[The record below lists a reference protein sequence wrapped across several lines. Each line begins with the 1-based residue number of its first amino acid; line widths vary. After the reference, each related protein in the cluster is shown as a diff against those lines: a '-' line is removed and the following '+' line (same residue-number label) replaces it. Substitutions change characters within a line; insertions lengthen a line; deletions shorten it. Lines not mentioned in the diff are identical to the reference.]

1 MGVWYLERERIR
13 QSFVVYIQS
22 LRGVKTPNKKT
33 CVCCLTIFFCKTYS
47 VKIIGHNWSLRG
59 GFQRGNTI
67 EKCSPLVPFYAPFWA
82 LQKGATNVNESIMRK
97 KVIYVDKAEKKNL
110 RNRKK
115 FLKKSKNSV

>member
-1 MGVWYLERERIR
+1 M
-13 QSFVVYIQS
+13 
-22 LRGVKTPNKKT
+22 
-33 CVCCLTIFFCKTYS
+33 
-47 VKIIGHNWSLRG
+47 RG

-110 RNRKK
+110 RLK
-115 FLKKSKNSV
+115 FRGSENQRILDVKRSLKAGTAIWCEEYR